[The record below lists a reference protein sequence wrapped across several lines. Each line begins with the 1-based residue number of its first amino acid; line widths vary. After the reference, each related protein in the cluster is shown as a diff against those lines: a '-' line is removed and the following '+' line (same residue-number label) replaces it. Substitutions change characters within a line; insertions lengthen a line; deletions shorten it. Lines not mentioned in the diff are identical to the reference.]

1 MSRLRYLSV
10 PLNEDGKREYDE
22 GVENT
27 VNVKVFDLPDQ
38 EFEFL
43 YSKGVFKQINAECN
57 LLIDDYES
65 EIIKSLH
72 IPKCKEIISLYNR
85 QIDTFKEA
93 INLAE
98 KNKTFVGVDF

>member
-1 MSRLRYLSV
+1 MS
-10 PLNEDGKREYDE
+10 LNEDGKREYDE

-27 VNVKVFDLPDQ
+27 DNVKVFDLPDQ

-43 YSKGVFKQINAECN
+43 YSKGIFKQINDECN

-65 EIIKSLH
+65 EIIGGLNILKS
-72 IPKCKEIISLYNR
+72 KEIISSYNS